1 MTCSP
6 SHLLARAAGAPPL
19 EHTWRAPPNLGP
31 LCDCAYSRS
40 MRSESMRNREYAKSI
55 AHTPAAQRRWRTQL
69 PRPESGNTGAAARET
84 TLSTRKDL
92 GGSVSPLSRLCAR
105 ADHGQAC
112 AINREFVHRLETKKA
127 KESNPKCE
135 INIEVLDYKPNLI
148 IVSADESRVCAVRVC
163 GCLYGVLHFWS
174 FCRRTSTDRRAHMH
188 ATKHAHST
196 HAHTQVLVRK
206 ASGLT
211 TQPTET

>member
-31 LCDCAYSRS
+31 LCDCAYS
-40 MRSESMRNREYAKSI
+40 
-55 AHTPAAQRRWRTQL
+55 HTAQRRWRTHA
-69 PRPESGNTGAAARET
+69 PRLESGNMEAAERET
-84 TLSTRKDL
+84 TLSTRTDL
-92 GGSVSPLSRLCAR
+92 EGSVFTLSRFCTR
-105 ADHGQAC
+105 ADHGQAW
-112 AINREFVHRLETKKA
+112 AMNREFVHRLETKKA
-127 KESNPKCE
+127 QESNPKCE

-188 ATKHAHST
+188 ATRHAHST
-196 HAHTQVLVRK
+196 HAHTQVLARK

>member
-31 LCDCAYSRS
+31 LCDCAYS
-40 MRSESMRNREYAKSI
+40 
-55 AHTPAAQRRWRTQL
+55 HTAQRRWRTQL